1 MWFGKRRALTALG
14 LTLEWLNARSSRL
27 GEREER
33 ELLGVLA
40 AIQTGEYAVAIQKL
54 QAIHGAFDAAAYS
67 RGSR

>member
-27 GEREER
+27 DEREER

-40 AIQTGEYAVAIQKL
+40 AIQTGQYAVAIQKL
-54 QAIHGAFDAAAYS
+54 QAMHAPFDAVARA
-67 RGSR
+67 RGSQ